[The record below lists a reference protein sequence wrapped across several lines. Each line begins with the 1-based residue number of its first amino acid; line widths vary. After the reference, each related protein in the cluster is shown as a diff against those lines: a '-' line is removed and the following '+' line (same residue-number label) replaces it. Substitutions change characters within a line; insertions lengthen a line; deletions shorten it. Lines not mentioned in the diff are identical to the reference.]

1 MASGGR
7 MRPRR
12 WLGLALVMGA
22 FVAASSVAG
31 LPRAVERPVVR
42 TSEGPVR
49 GKLNGNVQEFLGIPY
64 AAAPIGAARWT
75 APKPPPVHH
84 AVQPADH
91 FGDACPQVRRFEL
104 TEASD
109 VEDCLYLNIA
119 VPARAA
125 ADGRPRPVL
134 FWMHG
139 GAYVGGGANLYRI
152 DHLADRGDVIVVSV
166 NYRLGAL
173 GFLALPEM
181 EAEATGA
188 FGIADQ
194 EAALRWVHANIA
206 HFGGDPARV
215 TIAGESA
222 GAASVCALIAAP
234 ERRGELY
241 SQAIVQSLACGVP
254 WKTTATAAATVG
266 ASFVAQMGCEGEAAL
281 ACLRRAPLSKILSV
295 QTEMAAAGNS
305 VWSPAVG
312 SRVLP
317 RDASV
322 AVSEGRITVPVL
334 YGGTT
339 DEMRLYV
346 GYEVLALGHPY
357 SEAEYP
363 TRLAAT
369 YGEHAAAVAQQ
380 YPPAQYSSPS
390 AALGT
395 ALSDFGPG
403 LPLSNCGYLQF
414 AEALARHT
422 TVYQFEF
429 ADRQAPPVMDD
440 PGIELG
446 AVHSAELPYF
456 FPGFSNHSQWE
467 GPALAAPSQ
476 ALSDVMIDLWASFVR
491 TGRPEAAHAPA
502 WPRFTTGR
510 DVYRLEPGHL
520 GPFDAAAAHHCAFWQ
535 SLYPTLL

>member
-1 MASGGR
+1 MSCWIR
-7 MRPRR
+7 MP
-12 WLGLALVMGA
+12 ALCLVGTAILMNNTWAVPALIG
-22 FVAASSVAG
+22 SRAG
-31 LPRAVERPVVR
+31 TQSPVIR
-42 TSEGPVR
+42 TTEGPVR
-49 GKLNGNVQEFLGIPY
+49 GTRVGEVQEFLGIPY
-64 AAAPIGAARWT
+64 AAAPIAELRWAAPQRPLT
-75 APKPPPVHH
+75 HH
-84 AVQPADH
+84 AVRPADH
-91 FGDACPQVRRFEL
+91 FRDACPQVRRFDL

-109 VEDCLYLNIA
+109 SEDCLYLNIA

-134 FWMHG
+134 FWIHG

-152 DHLADRGDVIVVSV
+152 DHLADRGDIIVVSV

-173 GFLALPEM
+173 GFLSLPEM
-181 EAEATGA
+181 DSEASGA

-194 EAALRWVHANIA
+194 EAALRWVQANIA
-206 HFGGDPARV
+206 HFGGDPKRV

-234 ERRGELY
+234 ERRDGLY
-241 SQAIVQSLACGVP
+241 AQAIVQSLA
-254 WKTTATAAATVG
+254 
-266 ASFVAQMGCEGEAAL
+266 
-281 ACLRRAPLSKILSV
+281 V
-295 QTEMAAAGNS
+295 QTSMAAAGNS

-312 SRVLP
+312 SHVLP

-322 AVSEGRITVPVL
+322 AVAEGRIKVPVL

-346 GYEVLALGHPY
+346 GYEVLAIGHAY
-357 SEAEYP
+357 SETEYAK
-363 TRLAAT
+363 RLAAT
-369 YGEHAAAVAQQ
+369 YGVHAATVEEQ
-380 YPPAQYSSPS
+380 YPANQYSSPS

-395 ALSDFGPG
+395 ALSDYSPG
-403 LPLSNCGYLQF
+403 FPLSNCGYLQF
-414 AEALARHT
+414 GQTLAQHT
-422 TVYQFEF
+422 PVYQFEF

-467 GPALAAPSQ
+467 GPALAPGSQ
-476 ALSDVMIDLWASFVR
+476 ALSDVMIDFWASFVR
-491 TGRPEAAHAPA
+491 TGRPSAAKVPA
-502 WPRFTTGR
+502 WSRFANSR

-520 GPFDAAAAHHCAFWQ
+520 GPFDAAAAHRCAFWQ
-535 SLYPTLL
+535 SLYPTLQ